1 MNFSHSRADC
11 LLFICKQLF
20 CWMLFCPLSNAQT
33 VILSQEEMHQDL
45 DQLNCYLRKWHPA
58 YYAYASK
65 NEMQEHYS
73 AMKSLCADS
82 MSLREF
88 RNIVRRTVAKVGCG
102 HISVSGRKSAV
113 KGPAI
118 PLIPMRVK
126 IIQDRLF
133 VASCDDSLKIIQSKE
148 EILSID
154 GRAANEWIELMKDL
168 SLSDGYNQ
176 THKVFSAEKNFAV
189 FMYYL
194 VGQREKFNLVLKNQ
208 EALIYEAVLYTKKSQ
223 ALNELK
229 PDQANSNIIVSGD
242 GVSLEKIENL
252 PNTYLIDL
260 DRFTGK
266 GQKNTYRKIFKKLK
280 SDHCENLIIDLRGN
294 GGGNVFYGNNFL
306 SYLTDQPIH
315 FFTFYRRLSLTPFN
329 PKFKASFLER
339 ITPLLFCLNPIQFP
353 GRHGW
358 YHSFPFF
365 KKYKYHYDGKIYVLT
380 NGGTFSMAS
389 YVTSHLKHQKQA
401 VVIGEETGGSE
412 FASRGLASGNIELS
426 KSGLRVGLNV
436 YQLTSGLGL
445 KDSGHGVTPD
455 YPLTYQPQDWQQNLD
470 LELRRALELIHNK

>member
-1 MNFSHSRADC
+1 MS
-11 LLFICKQLF
+11 F
-20 CWMLFCPLSNAQT
+20 CALSNAQT
-33 VILSQEEMHQDL
+33 VMLSKEEMHQDL

-58 YYAYASK
+58 YYAYTSK

-102 HISVSGRKSAV
+102 HISVSGRKSAI

-133 VASCDDSLKIIQSKE
+133 VASCDDSLNIIQSKD

-154 GRAANEWIELMKDL
+154 GRQANEWIELMKDL

-208 EALIYEAVLYTKKSQ
+208 EGLIYNAVLYAKKSES
-223 ALNELK
+223 LNVRK
-229 PDQANSNIIVSGD
+229 PDQAIPNIIVSGD

-252 PNTYLIDL
+252 PNSYLIDL
-260 DRFTGK
+260 DRFVGK
-266 GQKNTYRKIFKKLK
+266 GQKKTYREIFKKLK

-315 FFTFYRRLSLTPFN
+315 FFTFHRRLSLTPFN
-329 PKFKASFLER
+329 PKFKAGFLQR

-358 YHSFPFF
+358 YHSFPFLKSINIITMEKF
-365 KKYKYHYDGKIYVLT
+365 MYLPTGNLFHGELCDQ
-380 NGGTFSMAS
+380 SSEAS
-389 YVTSHLKHQKQA
+389 KT
-401 VVIGEETGGSE
+401 
-412 FASRGLASGNIELS
+412 SRGN
-426 KSGLRVGLNV
+426 RRRNR
-436 YQLTSGLGL
+436 
-445 KDSGHGVTPD
+445 
-455 YPLTYQPQDWQQNLD
+455 WQ
-470 LELRRALELIHNK
+470 